1 MSSGPAPAGSTP
13 TPEGADVCPVCREPL
28 RPTSPST
35 PSMPSTSVVDVPTR
49 SCPYDCALTVCAE
62 EWERAV
68 LALARER
75 RGN

>member
-1 MSSGPAPAGSTP
+1 MSPGPVPAEP
-13 TPEGADVCPVCREPL
+13 TPQGTDVCPVCREPL

-35 PSMPSTSVVDVPTR
+35 SVVDVPTW

-75 RGN
+75 RGK

>member
-1 MSSGPAPAGSTP
+1 MSSGPAAGGQ
-13 TPEGADVCPVCREPL
+13 TPEATDVCPVCREPL

-35 PSMPSTSVVDVPTR
+35 SVVDVPTW

-75 RGN
+75 RAR